1 MNFVGIIAEYDPFHS
16 GHALQL
22 RMLRQRGASTIAV
35 CMSTGVVQ
43 RGGVPILPEA
53 VRVRAAL
60 AAGADLVV
68 ALPAPYANASA
79 EQFAAAGVHLLA
91 ALGCDTLAFGAETP
105 EPAPLQAA
113 AAALCSAAFPA
124 ALRSQLERGLPFA
137 AARAAAAETLCPGA
151 ADLLQTPNNILGI
164 EYCKAILRQ
173 GGGRPGAAPP
183 PPAATVPPTEPR
195 EVLPRLQEQYEKNP
209 DLAGWLTIPGT
220 RIDYPVMYSPDE
232 PERYLHANFDID
244 YSFAGLPFLDA
255 ACDTESGN
263 RIIYA
268 HNMLDGSMFRTL
280 LKYQQKDF
288 WQRNPVISFNT
299 LYEEQEYEIVAAF
312 YDKVYKKSDTN
323 FKFYQFYDTSDQSS
337 FDEAMAYYREH
348 ALYDTGVTAQ
358 CGDLFLT
365 LVTCAYQTENGRF
378 VVVARKK

>member
-1 MNFVGIIAEYDPFHS
+1 MTNQNNGKYLPQGRKRRKNSPVS
-16 GHALQL
+16 
-22 RMLRQRGASTIAV
+22 R
-35 CMSTGVVQ
+35 
-43 RGGVPILPEA
+43 IL
-53 VRVRAAL
+53 
-60 AAGADLVV
+60 LVV
-68 ALPAPYANASA
+68 ALVSA
-79 EQFAAAGVHLLA
+79 LIFGV
-91 ALGCDTLAFGAETP
+91 TVF
-105 EPAPLQAA
+105 
-113 AAALCSAAFPA
+113 S
-124 ALRSQLERGLPFA
+124 ALRNRIALKRM
-137 AARAAAAETLCPGA
+137 AAETA
-151 ADLLQTPNNILGI
+151 RETTPISTS
-164 EYCKAILRQ
+164 
-173 GGGRPGAAPP
+173 APAETTVLTQATVP
-183 PPAATVPPTEPR
+183 PTTAATTPPTEPR
-195 EVLPRLQEQYEKNP
+195 EILPRFLELYQKNP

-232 PERYLHANFDID
+232 PERYLHANFDAA

-255 ACDTESGN
+255 ACDIESGN

-299 LYEEQEYEIVAAF
+299 LYEEQEYEVVAAF

>member
-1 MNFVGIIAEYDPFHS
+1 MTNQNNGKYLP
-16 GHALQL
+16 
-22 RMLRQRGASTIAV
+22 RGRKRRKNSPV
-35 CMSTGVVQ
+35 S
-43 RGGVPILPEA
+43 RIL
-53 VRVRAAL
+53 
-60 AAGADLVV
+60 LVV
-68 ALPAPYANASA
+68 ALVSA
-79 EQFAAAGVHLLA
+79 LIFAGTV
-91 ALGCDTLAFGAETP
+91 FI
-105 EPAPLQAA
+105 
-113 AAALCSAAFPA
+113 
-124 ALRSQLERGLPFA
+124 ALRNRIALKRM
-137 AARAAAAETLCPGA
+137 AAETA
-151 ADLLQTPNNILGI
+151 RETTPISTS
-164 EYCKAILRQ
+164 
-173 GGGRPGAAPP
+173 APAETTVPTQATVP
-183 PPAATVPPTEPR
+183 PTTAATTPPTEPR
-195 EVLPRLQEQYEKNP
+195 EILPRFLELYQKNP
-209 DLAGWLTIPGT
+209 DLAGWLTIPVT

-232 PERYLHANFDID
+232 PERYLHANFDAA

-299 LYEEQEYEIVAAF
+299 LYEEQEYEVVAAF

>member
-124 ALRSQLERGLPFA
+124 ALRSQLESGLPFA
-137 AARAAAAETLCPGA
+137 AARAAAAETLYPGA

-173 GGGRPGAAPP
+173 GAAMQLLP
-183 PPAATVPPTEPR
+183 
-195 EVLPRLQEQYEKNP
+195 LPRLGAAHGTAQTGQFRDGEELKYYWFAGFYPAEKP
-209 DLAGWLTIPGT
+209 RWTIV
-220 RIDYPVMYSPDE
+220 VMQDAQTE
-232 PERYLHANFDID
+232 PEVSSAAV
-244 YSFAGLPFLDA
+244 FARLCDA
-255 ACDTESGN
+255 LSAGE
-263 RIIYA
+263 
-268 HNMLDGSMFRTL
+268 
-280 LKYQQKDF
+280 
-288 WQRNPVISFNT
+288 
-299 LYEEQEYEIVAAF
+299 
-312 YDKVYKKSDTN
+312 
-323 FKFYQFYDTSDQSS
+323 
-337 FDEAMAYYREH
+337 
-348 ALYDTGVTAQ
+348 
-358 CGDLFLT
+358 
-365 LVTCAYQTENGRF
+365 
-378 VVVARKK
+378 

>member
-1 MNFVGIIAEYDPFHS
+1 MTNQNNGKYLPRNRKGRKNSPVS
-16 GHALQL
+16 
-22 RMLRQRGASTIAV
+22 R
-35 CMSTGVVQ
+35 
-43 RGGVPILPEA
+43 IL
-53 VRVRAAL
+53 
-60 AAGADLVV
+60 LVV
-68 ALPAPYANASA
+68 ALVSA
-79 EQFAAAGVHLLA
+79 LIFAGTV
-91 ALGCDTLAFGAETP
+91 FI
-105 EPAPLQAA
+105 
-113 AAALCSAAFPA
+113 
-124 ALRSQLERGLPFA
+124 ALRNQIALKRM
-137 AARAAAAETLCPGA
+137 AAETA
-151 ADLLQTPNNILGI
+151 RETTPISTS
-164 EYCKAILRQ
+164 
-173 GGGRPGAAPP
+173 APAETTVPTQATVP
-183 PPAATVPPTEPR
+183 PTTAATVPPTEPR
-195 EVLPRLQEQYEKNP
+195 EILPRFLELYQKNP

-232 PERYLHANFDID
+232 PERYLHANFEVS
-244 YSFAGLPFLDA
+244 YSFAGLPFIDA
-255 ACDTESGN
+255 ACDPESGN
-263 RIIYA
+263 RIVYA

-299 LYEEQEYEIVAAF
+299 LYEEQEYEVVAAF

-348 ALYDTGVTAQ
+348 TLYDTGVTAQ

>member
-1 MNFVGIIAEYDPFHS
+1 MTNQNNGKYLPRNRKGRKNSPVS
-16 GHALQL
+16 
-22 RMLRQRGASTIAV
+22 R
-35 CMSTGVVQ
+35 
-43 RGGVPILPEA
+43 IL
-53 VRVRAAL
+53 
-60 AAGADLVV
+60 LVV
-68 ALPAPYANASA
+68 ALVSA
-79 EQFAAAGVHLLA
+79 LIFAGTV
-91 ALGCDTLAFGAETP
+91 FI
-105 EPAPLQAA
+105 
-113 AAALCSAAFPA
+113 
-124 ALRSQLERGLPFA
+124 ALRNQIALKRM
-137 AARAAAAETLCPGA
+137 AAETA
-151 ADLLQTPNNILGI
+151 RETTPISTS
-164 EYCKAILRQ
+164 
-173 GGGRPGAAPP
+173 APAETTVPTQATVP
-183 PPAATVPPTEPR
+183 PTTAATVPPTEPR

-232 PERYLHANFDID
+232 PERYLHANFDAA

-288 WQRNPVISFNT
+288 WQRNPVISFST
-299 LYEEQEYEIVAAF
+299 LYEEQEYEVVAAF

>member
-1 MNFVGIIAEYDPFHS
+1 MTNQNNGKYLPRRPENQKGRKNSPVS
-16 GHALQL
+16 
-22 RMLRQRGASTIAV
+22 R
-35 CMSTGVVQ
+35 
-43 RGGVPILPEA
+43 IL
-53 VRVRAAL
+53 
-60 AAGADLVV
+60 LVV
-68 ALPAPYANASA
+68 ALVSA
-79 EQFAAAGVHLLA
+79 LIFAGTV
-91 ALGCDTLAFGAETP
+91 FI
-105 EPAPLQAA
+105 
-113 AAALCSAAFPA
+113 
-124 ALRSQLERGLPFA
+124 ALRNQIALKRM
-137 AARAAAAETLCPGA
+137 AAETA
-151 ADLLQTPNNILGI
+151 RETTPISTS
-164 EYCKAILRQ
+164 
-173 GGGRPGAAPP
+173 APAETTVTTQATIP
-183 PPAATVPPTEPR
+183 PTTAATVPPTEPR

-232 PERYLHANFDID
+232 PERYLHANFEVS
-244 YSFAGLPFLDA
+244 YSFAGLPFIDA
-255 ACDTESGN
+255 ACDPESGN

-288 WQRNPVISFNT
+288 WQRNPVISFST
-299 LYEEQEYEIVAAF
+299 LYEEQEYEVVAAF

>member
-1 MNFVGIIAEYDPFHS
+1 MTNQNNGKYLPQGRKRRKNSPVS
-16 GHALQL
+16 
-22 RMLRQRGASTIAV
+22 R
-35 CMSTGVVQ
+35 
-43 RGGVPILPEA
+43 IL
-53 VRVRAAL
+53 
-60 AAGADLVV
+60 LVV
-68 ALPAPYANASA
+68 ALVSA
-79 EQFAAAGVHLLA
+79 LIFGV
-91 ALGCDTLAFGAETP
+91 TVF
-105 EPAPLQAA
+105 
-113 AAALCSAAFPA
+113 S
-124 ALRSQLERGLPFA
+124 ALRNRIALKRM
-137 AARAAAAETLCPGA
+137 AAETA
-151 ADLLQTPNNILGI
+151 RETTPISTS
-164 EYCKAILRQ
+164 
-173 GGGRPGAAPP
+173 APAETTVPTQATVP
-183 PPAATVPPTEPR
+183 PTTAATVPPTEPR

-232 PERYLHANFDID
+232 PERYLHANFEVS
-244 YSFAGLPFLDA
+244 YSFAGLPFIDA
-255 ACDTESGN
+255 ACDPESGN
-263 RIIYA
+263 RIVYA

-280 LKYQQKDF
+280 LKYQQQDF

-299 LYEEQEYEIVAAF
+299 LYEEQEYEVVAAF

-348 ALYDTGVTAQ
+348 TLYDTGVTAQ

>member
-1 MNFVGIIAEYDPFHS
+1 MTNQNNGKYLPRDRKGRKNSPVS
-16 GHALQL
+16 
-22 RMLRQRGASTIAV
+22 R
-35 CMSTGVVQ
+35 
-43 RGGVPILPEA
+43 IL
-53 VRVRAAL
+53 
-60 AAGADLVV
+60 LVV
-68 ALPAPYANASA
+68 ALVSA
-79 EQFAAAGVHLLA
+79 LIFGV
-91 ALGCDTLAFGAETP
+91 TVFI
-105 EPAPLQAA
+105 
-113 AAALCSAAFPA
+113 
-124 ALRSQLERGLPFA
+124 ALRNQIALKRM
-137 AARAAAAETLCPGA
+137 AAETA
-151 ADLLQTPNNILGI
+151 RETTPISTS
-164 EYCKAILRQ
+164 
-173 GGGRPGAAPP
+173 APAETTVPTQVTVP
-183 PPAATVPPTEPR
+183 PTTAATVPPTEPR

-232 PERYLHANFDID
+232 PERYLHANFEVS
-244 YSFAGLPFLDA
+244 YSFAGLPFIDA
-255 ACDTESGN
+255 ACDPESGN

-288 WQRNPVISFNT
+288 WQRNPVISFST
-299 LYEEQEYEIVAAF
+299 LYEEQEYEVVAAF

-365 LVTCAYQTENGRF
+365 LVTCAYQAENGRF

>member
-1 MNFVGIIAEYDPFHS
+1 MTNQNNGKYLP
-16 GHALQL
+16 
-22 RMLRQRGASTIAV
+22 RGRKRRKNSPV
-35 CMSTGVVQ
+35 S
-43 RGGVPILPEA
+43 RL
-53 VRVRAAL
+53 L
-60 AAGADLVV
+60 LVV
-68 ALPAPYANASA
+68 ALVSA
-79 EQFAAAGVHLLA
+79 LIFAGTV
-91 ALGCDTLAFGAETP
+91 FI
-105 EPAPLQAA
+105 
-113 AAALCSAAFPA
+113 
-124 ALRSQLERGLPFA
+124 ALRNRIALKRM
-137 AARAAAAETLCPGA
+137 AAETA
-151 ADLLQTPNNILGI
+151 RETTPISTS
-164 EYCKAILRQ
+164 
-173 GGGRPGAAPP
+173 APAETTVPTQATVP
-183 PPAATVPPTEPR
+183 PTTAATVPPTEPR

-232 PERYLHANFDID
+232 PERYLHANFEVS

-288 WQRNPVISFNT
+288 WQRSPVISFNT
-299 LYEEQEYEIVAAF
+299 LYEEQEYEVVAAF

>member
-1 MNFVGIIAEYDPFHS
+1 MTNQNNGKYLPRNRKGRKNSPVS
-16 GHALQL
+16 
-22 RMLRQRGASTIAV
+22 R
-35 CMSTGVVQ
+35 
-43 RGGVPILPEA
+43 IL
-53 VRVRAAL
+53 
-60 AAGADLVV
+60 LVV
-68 ALPAPYANASA
+68 ALVSA
-79 EQFAAAGVHLLA
+79 LIFGV
-91 ALGCDTLAFGAETP
+91 TVF
-105 EPAPLQAA
+105 
-113 AAALCSAAFPA
+113 S
-124 ALRSQLERGLPFA
+124 ALRNQIALKRM
-137 AARAAAAETLCPGA
+137 AAETA
-151 ADLLQTPNNILGI
+151 RETTPISTS
-164 EYCKAILRQ
+164 
-173 GGGRPGAAPP
+173 APAETTVP
-183 PPAATVPPTEPR
+183 TQATVQPTTAATVPPTEPR

-232 PERYLHANFDID
+232 PERYLHANFEVS
-244 YSFAGLPFLDA
+244 YSFAGLPFIDA
-255 ACDTESGN
+255 ACDPESGN

-299 LYEEQEYEIVAAF
+299 LYEEQEYEVVAAF
-312 YDKVYKKSDTN
+312 YDKVYKKTDTN
-323 FKFYQFYDTSDQSS
+323 FKFYQFYDTSDQSR

>member
-1 MNFVGIIAEYDPFHS
+1 MTNQNNGKYLPRRPENQKGRKNSPVS
-16 GHALQL
+16 
-22 RMLRQRGASTIAV
+22 R
-35 CMSTGVVQ
+35 
-43 RGGVPILPEA
+43 IL
-53 VRVRAAL
+53 
-60 AAGADLVV
+60 LVV
-68 ALPAPYANASA
+68 ALVSA
-79 EQFAAAGVHLLA
+79 LIFAGTV
-91 ALGCDTLAFGAETP
+91 FI
-105 EPAPLQAA
+105 
-113 AAALCSAAFPA
+113 
-124 ALRSQLERGLPFA
+124 ALRNQIALKRM
-137 AARAAAAETLCPGA
+137 AAETA
-151 ADLLQTPNNILGI
+151 RETTPISTS
-164 EYCKAILRQ
+164 
-173 GGGRPGAAPP
+173 APAETTVPTQATVP
-183 PPAATVPPTEPR
+183 PTTAATVPPTEPR

-232 PERYLHANFDID
+232 PERYLHANFEVS
-244 YSFAGLPFLDA
+244 YSFAGLPFIDA
-255 ACDTESGN
+255 ACDPESGN

-288 WQRNPVISFNT
+288 WQRNPVISFST
-299 LYEEQEYEIVAAF
+299 LYEEQEYEVVAAF

-378 VVVARKK
+378 VVVAQKK

>member
-1 MNFVGIIAEYDPFHS
+1 MTNQNNGKYLP
-16 GHALQL
+16 
-22 RMLRQRGASTIAV
+22 RGRKRRKNSPV
-35 CMSTGVVQ
+35 S
-43 RGGVPILPEA
+43 RIL
-53 VRVRAAL
+53 
-60 AAGADLVV
+60 LVV
-68 ALPAPYANASA
+68 ALVSA
-79 EQFAAAGVHLLA
+79 LIFAGTV
-91 ALGCDTLAFGAETP
+91 FI
-105 EPAPLQAA
+105 
-113 AAALCSAAFPA
+113 
-124 ALRSQLERGLPFA
+124 ALRNRIALKRM
-137 AARAAAAETLCPGA
+137 AAETA
-151 ADLLQTPNNILGI
+151 RETTPISTS
-164 EYCKAILRQ
+164 
-173 GGGRPGAAPP
+173 APAETTVPTQATVP
-183 PPAATVPPTEPR
+183 PTTAATTPPTEPR
-195 EVLPRLQEQYEKNP
+195 EILPRFLELYQKNP

-232 PERYLHANFDID
+232 PERYLHANFDAA

-288 WQRNPVISFNT
+288 WQRNPVISFNP
-299 LYEEQEYEIVAAF
+299 LYEEQEYEVVAAF

>member
-1 MNFVGIIAEYDPFHS
+1 MTNQNNGKYLPRDQKGLKNSPVS
-16 GHALQL
+16 
-22 RMLRQRGASTIAV
+22 R
-35 CMSTGVVQ
+35 
-43 RGGVPILPEA
+43 IL
-53 VRVRAAL
+53 
-60 AAGADLVV
+60 LVV
-68 ALPAPYANASA
+68 ALVSA
-79 EQFAAAGVHLLA
+79 LIFAGTV
-91 ALGCDTLAFGAETP
+91 FI
-105 EPAPLQAA
+105 
-113 AAALCSAAFPA
+113 
-124 ALRSQLERGLPFA
+124 ALRNQIALKRM
-137 AARAAAAETLCPGA
+137 AAETA
-151 ADLLQTPNNILGI
+151 RETTPISTS
-164 EYCKAILRQ
+164 
-173 GGGRPGAAPP
+173 APAETTVPTQATVP
-183 PPAATVPPTEPR
+183 PTTAATVPPTEPR

-232 PERYLHANFDID
+232 PERYLHANFEVS
-244 YSFAGLPFLDA
+244 YSFAGLPFIDA
-255 ACDTESGN
+255 ACDPESGN

-299 LYEEQEYEIVAAF
+299 LYEEQEYEVVAAF

>member
-124 ALRSQLERGLPFA
+124 ALRSQLESGLPFA

-173 GGGRPGAAPP
+173 GAAHGTAQTGQVQGQALASASHIRQLVHTQGIKAASPFVPQAAMELYRQAAEQGQLADPEKFSTAVLTLLRTKTPEQLSTLRGAGEGLENRLYAAAREAETVNDLYDRLKTKRYPTARLRRLVLDAVLDV
-183 PPAATVPPTEPR
+183 PA
-195 EVLPRLQEQYEKNP
+195 
-209 DLAGWLTIPGT
+209 
-220 RIDYPVMYSPDE
+220 
-232 PERYLHANFDID
+232 
-244 YSFAGLPFLDA
+244 AGLPALPPYLLVLGA
-255 ACDTESGN
+255 KRSA
-263 RIIYA
+263 
-268 HNMLDGSMFRTL
+268 LPL
-280 LKYQQKDF
+280 LKHAKIPAGTSLAGLAGQDQKLQIAADMHSKAVDF
-288 WQRNPVISFNT
+288 SLLCR
-299 LYEEQEYEIVAAF
+299 
-312 YDKVYKKSDTN
+312 YKI
-323 FKFYQFYDTSDQSS
+323 QP
-337 FDEAMAYYREH
+337 MGHAY
-348 ALYDTGVTAQ
+348 TAH
-358 CGDLFLT
+358 
-365 LVTCAYQTENGRF
+365 
-378 VVVARKK
+378 VVLL

>member
-1 MNFVGIIAEYDPFHS
+1 MTNQNNGKYLPRDRKGRKNSPVS
-16 GHALQL
+16 
-22 RMLRQRGASTIAV
+22 R
-35 CMSTGVVQ
+35 
-43 RGGVPILPEA
+43 IL
-53 VRVRAAL
+53 
-60 AAGADLVV
+60 LVV
-68 ALPAPYANASA
+68 ALVSA
-79 EQFAAAGVHLLA
+79 LIFGV
-91 ALGCDTLAFGAETP
+91 TVFI
-105 EPAPLQAA
+105 
-113 AAALCSAAFPA
+113 
-124 ALRSQLERGLPFA
+124 ALRNQIALKRM
-137 AARAAAAETLCPGA
+137 AAETA
-151 ADLLQTPNNILGI
+151 RETTPISTSAPA
-164 EYCKAILRQ
+164 ETTV
-173 GGGRPGAAPP
+173 PTPVTVPP
-183 PPAATVPPTEPR
+183 PTPAPVPPTEPR

-232 PERYLHANFDID
+232 PERYLHANFEVS
-244 YSFAGLPFLDA
+244 YSFAGLPFIDA
-255 ACDTESGN
+255 ACDPESGN

-288 WQRNPVISFNT
+288 WQRNPVISFST
-299 LYEEQEYEIVAAF
+299 LYEEQEYEVVAAF

>member
-1 MNFVGIIAEYDPFHS
+1 MTNQNNGKY
-16 GHALQL
+16 
-22 RMLRQRGASTIAV
+22 
-35 CMSTGVVQ
+35 
-43 RGGVPILPEA
+43 LPRDQKRRKNSP
-53 VRVRAAL
+53 VSRL
-60 AAGADLVV
+60 LLVV
-68 ALPAPYANASA
+68 ALVSA
-79 EQFAAAGVHLLA
+79 LIFAGTV
-91 ALGCDTLAFGAETP
+91 FI
-105 EPAPLQAA
+105 
-113 AAALCSAAFPA
+113 
-124 ALRSQLERGLPFA
+124 ALRDRIALNQM
-137 AARAAAAETLCPGA
+137 AAETAHETTQLS
-151 ADLLQTPNNILGI
+151 TS
-164 EYCKAILRQ
+164 
-173 GGGRPGAAPP
+173 APAETTVPTQATVP
-183 PPAATVPPTEPR
+183 PTPAATVPPTEPR
-195 EVLPRLQEQYEKNP
+195 EVLPRFLELYQKNP

-232 PERYLHANFDID
+232 PERYLHANFDAA

-299 LYEEQEYEIVAAF
+299 LYEEQEYEVVAAF

>member
-1 MNFVGIIAEYDPFHS
+1 MTNQNNGKYLP
-16 GHALQL
+16 
-22 RMLRQRGASTIAV
+22 RGRKRRKNSPV
-35 CMSTGVVQ
+35 S
-43 RGGVPILPEA
+43 RL
-53 VRVRAAL
+53 L
-60 AAGADLVV
+60 LVV
-68 ALPAPYANASA
+68 ALVSA
-79 EQFAAAGVHLLA
+79 LIFGV
-91 ALGCDTLAFGAETP
+91 TVFI
-105 EPAPLQAA
+105 
-113 AAALCSAAFPA
+113 
-124 ALRSQLERGLPFA
+124 ALRNQIALKRM
-137 AARAAAAETLCPGA
+137 AAETA
-151 ADLLQTPNNILGI
+151 RETTPISTS
-164 EYCKAILRQ
+164 
-173 GGGRPGAAPP
+173 APAETTVPTQVTVP
-183 PPAATVPPTEPR
+183 PTTAATVPPTEPR

-232 PERYLHANFDID
+232 PERYLHANFEVS
-244 YSFAGLPFLDA
+244 YSFAGLPFIDA
-255 ACDTESGN
+255 ACDPESGN

-299 LYEEQEYEIVAAF
+299 LYEEQEYEVVAAF

>member
-1 MNFVGIIAEYDPFHS
+1 MTNQNNGKYLPRRPENQKGRKNSPVS
-16 GHALQL
+16 
-22 RMLRQRGASTIAV
+22 R
-35 CMSTGVVQ
+35 
-43 RGGVPILPEA
+43 IL
-53 VRVRAAL
+53 
-60 AAGADLVV
+60 LVV
-68 ALPAPYANASA
+68 ALVSA
-79 EQFAAAGVHLLA
+79 LIFAGTV
-91 ALGCDTLAFGAETP
+91 FI
-105 EPAPLQAA
+105 
-113 AAALCSAAFPA
+113 
-124 ALRSQLERGLPFA
+124 ALRNQIALKRM
-137 AARAAAAETLCPGA
+137 AAETA
-151 ADLLQTPNNILGI
+151 RETTPISTS
-164 EYCKAILRQ
+164 
-173 GGGRPGAAPP
+173 APAETTVPTQATVP
-183 PPAATVPPTEPR
+183 PTTAATVPPTEPR

-232 PERYLHANFDID
+232 PERYLHANFEVS
-244 YSFAGLPFLDA
+244 YSFAGLPFIDA
-255 ACDTESGN
+255 PCDPESGN

-288 WQRNPVISFNT
+288 WQRNPVISFST
-299 LYEEQEYEIVAAF
+299 LYEEQEYEVVAAF

>member
-1 MNFVGIIAEYDPFHS
+1 MTNQNKGKYLPRDRKGRKNSPVS
-16 GHALQL
+16 
-22 RMLRQRGASTIAV
+22 R
-35 CMSTGVVQ
+35 
-43 RGGVPILPEA
+43 IL
-53 VRVRAAL
+53 
-60 AAGADLVV
+60 LVV
-68 ALPAPYANASA
+68 ALVSA
-79 EQFAAAGVHLLA
+79 LIFGV
-91 ALGCDTLAFGAETP
+91 TVF
-105 EPAPLQAA
+105 
-113 AAALCSAAFPA
+113 S
-124 ALRSQLERGLPFA
+124 ALRNRIALKRM
-137 AARAAAAETLCPGA
+137 AAETA
-151 ADLLQTPNNILGI
+151 RETTPISTS
-164 EYCKAILRQ
+164 
-173 GGGRPGAAPP
+173 APAETTVPTQATVP
-183 PPAATVPPTEPR
+183 PTTAATVPPTEPR

-232 PERYLHANFDID
+232 PERYLHANFEVS
-244 YSFAGLPFLDA
+244 YSFAGLPFIDA
-255 ACDTESGN
+255 ACDPESGN

-299 LYEEQEYEIVAAF
+299 LYEEQEYEVVATF

-323 FKFYQFYDTSDQSS
+323 FKFYQFYDTSDQSN

>member
-1 MNFVGIIAEYDPFHS
+1 MTNQNKGKYLPRDRKGRKNSPVS
-16 GHALQL
+16 
-22 RMLRQRGASTIAV
+22 R
-35 CMSTGVVQ
+35 
-43 RGGVPILPEA
+43 IL
-53 VRVRAAL
+53 
-60 AAGADLVV
+60 LVV
-68 ALPAPYANASA
+68 ALVSALIFGVTVFSALRNRIALKRMSA
-79 EQFAAAGVHLLA
+79 ETARETTPISTSAP
-91 ALGCDTLAFGAETP
+91 AETTVP
-105 EPAPLQAA
+105 TQA
-113 AAALCSAAFPA
+113 
-124 ALRSQLERGLPFA
+124 
-137 AARAAAAETLCPGA
+137 TV
-151 ADLLQTPNNILGI
+151 
-164 EYCKAILRQ
+164 
-173 GGGRPGAAPP
+173 PP
-183 PPAATVPPTEPR
+183 TTAATVPPTEPR

-232 PERYLHANFDID
+232 PERYLHANFDAA

-299 LYEEQEYEIVAAF
+299 LYEEQEYEVVAAF

>member
-1 MNFVGIIAEYDPFHS
+1 MTNQNNGKYLP
-16 GHALQL
+16 
-22 RMLRQRGASTIAV
+22 RGRKRRKNSPV
-35 CMSTGVVQ
+35 S
-43 RGGVPILPEA
+43 RL
-53 VRVRAAL
+53 L
-60 AAGADLVV
+60 LVV
-68 ALPAPYANASA
+68 ALVSALIFAGTVFIALRNQIALKRMSA
-79 EQFAAAGVHLLA
+79 ETARETTPISTSAP
-91 ALGCDTLAFGAETP
+91 AETTVP
-105 EPAPLQAA
+105 TQA
-113 AAALCSAAFPA
+113 
-124 ALRSQLERGLPFA
+124 
-137 AARAAAAETLCPGA
+137 TV
-151 ADLLQTPNNILGI
+151 
-164 EYCKAILRQ
+164 
-173 GGGRPGAAPP
+173 PP
-183 PPAATVPPTEPR
+183 TTAATVPPTEPR
-195 EVLPRLQEQYEKNP
+195 EVPPRLQEQYEKNP

-232 PERYLHANFDID
+232 PERYLHANFEVS
-244 YSFAGLPFLDA
+244 YSFAGLPFIDA
-255 ACDTESGN
+255 ACDPESGN

-288 WQRNPVISFNT
+288 WQRNPVISFST
-299 LYEEQEYEIVAAF
+299 LYEEQEYEVVAAF